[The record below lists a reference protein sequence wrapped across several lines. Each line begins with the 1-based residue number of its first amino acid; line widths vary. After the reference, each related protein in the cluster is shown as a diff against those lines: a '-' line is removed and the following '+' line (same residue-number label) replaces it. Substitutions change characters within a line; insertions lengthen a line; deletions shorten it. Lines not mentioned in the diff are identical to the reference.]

1 MLIGLHTSNH
11 DFHIFSY
18 IFVYI
23 KGHQYPHGFRPNNSA
38 STVGMESLCTG
49 LASASV
55 GFCILVLVISSWCLI
70 FGTELAFRGED
81 EGSMTRAVDGLYAER
96 KWAIRFFMCALA
108 STLMSGIAYLAL
120 IIEFQELA
128 AVPICC
134 LFVLGCIAA
143 YYMRMWVRPR
153 FRFPEG
159 LRKNDGTDLYFDG
172 GFDPEIRRNVEVREQ
187 NRV

>member
-1 MLIGLHTSNH
+1 MCFLLCYVNQPAH
-11 DFHIFSY
+11 
-18 IFVYI
+18 
-23 KGHQYPHGFRPNNSA
+23 YPHGFRPNDA
-38 STVGMESLCTG
+38 PSTVGIESLATG

-55 GFCILVLVISSWCLI
+55 GFCVLVLVISTWCLL

-120 IIEFQELA
+120 IIEFTEVALI
-128 AVPICC
+128 PISF
-134 LFVLGCIAA
+134 LFILGCTAAA
-143 YYMRMWVRPR
+143 YMRILVRPR

-159 LRKNDGTDLYFDG
+159 LGKDDLTGDLYFDG
-172 GFDPEIRRNVEVREQ
+172 GFDPEIGRNVEIREG
-187 NRV
+187 

>member
-1 MLIGLHTSNH
+1 METL
-11 DFHIFSY
+11 
-18 IFVYI
+18 
-23 KGHQYPHGFRPNNSA
+23 
-38 STVGMESLCTG
+38 STA

-55 GFCILVLVISSWCLI
+55 GFCILVLVISTWCLL

-120 IIEFQELA
+120 IIEFTELA
-128 AVPICC
+128 AIPIAF
-134 LFVLGCIAA
+134 LFVLGCAA
-143 YYMRMWVRPR
+143 AVYMRTLVRPR

-159 LRKNDGTDLYFDG
+159 RSKNDGTDLYFDG
-172 GFDPEIRRNVEVREQ
+172 GFDPEIGRNVEVREEH
-187 NRV
+187 RV